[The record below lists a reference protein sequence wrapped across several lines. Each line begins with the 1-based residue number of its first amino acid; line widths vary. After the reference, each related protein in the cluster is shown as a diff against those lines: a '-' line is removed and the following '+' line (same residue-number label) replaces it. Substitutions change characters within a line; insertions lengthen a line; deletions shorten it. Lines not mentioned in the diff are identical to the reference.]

1 MKEKR
6 LIAIIGAIL
15 GLVAGILILLAGAG
29 GRGLEVLM
37 VLVGI
42 GVLYGSYLIY
52 RGRSGWFS
60 LGIRTQTGG
69 IINLVLGI
77 VTLLVPGG
85 VGGTLAILAIVSGV
99 LGLMAG

>member
-52 RGRSGWFS
+52 RGRSG
-60 LGIRTQTGG
+60 
-69 IINLVLGI
+69 
-77 VTLLVPGG
+77 
-85 VGGTLAILAIVSGV
+85 
-99 LGLMAG
+99 